1 MTKSDKKSNSL
12 GFVLRTARD
21 IKAATNLKE
30 WSLRQV
36 AKRADITPT
45 YLKKL
50 EDDEVKEPSPNIL
63 FRLSNVL
70 GIPYADLMK
79 LVGYV
84 VPCDEAETPSH
95 SDTLAVALRSADL
108 TEKELKHMIDYLA
121 FTKNKS

>member
-1 MTKSDKKSNSL
+1 MSILNKKTSSL
-12 GFVLRTARD
+12 GYALRTARD
-21 IKAATNLKE
+21 IKE
-30 WSLRQV
+30 WSLRKV
-36 AKRADITPT
+36 AKEAKITPT

-50 EDDEVKEPSPNIL
+50 EEDGVKEPSPNIL

-84 VPCDEAETPSH
+84 VPCEEGVAPTS
-95 SDTLAVALRSADL
+95 SDPLAVALRSADL
-108 TEKELKHMIDYLA
+108 SEEEIKHMIDYLA